1 MEKATLV
8 FIGILLFSTF
18 AQILAYKE
26 LCKND
31 SDCEKICGKEM
42 VSSCVY
48 NVRCVCITREPL
60 TNQQAC
66 FDHCKSIG
74 EIVSLWTPHNNKCHC
89 RKPLM

>member
-8 FIGILLFSTF
+8 FIGLLLFSTCKK
-18 AQILAYKE
+18 IISH

-31 SDCEKICGKEM
+31 SDCKKICGND
-42 VSSCVY
+42 VPVCQY
-48 NVRCVCITREPL
+48 NVRCVCITNEPL

-66 FDHCKSIG
+66 IDHCKSIG
-74 EIVSLWTPHNNKCHC
+74 EIASLWIPENNKCYC

>member
-8 FIGILLFSTF
+8 FIGLLLFSTC
-18 AQILAYKE
+18 AQILAQKE

-31 SDCEKICGKEM
+31 SDCKKICGND
-42 VSSCVY
+42 VPVCQY
-48 NVRCVCITREPL
+48 NVRCVCITNEPL

-66 FDHCKSIG
+66 IDHCKSIG
-74 EIVSLWTPHNNKCHC
+74 EIASLWIPENNKCYC